1 MPRIIVERI
10 IPFKKEKVYEILKKV
25 EDFPTFMK
33 SIRSLKVV
41 DRSDNRLVTSWQ
53 VDIDG
58 ALIMWE
64 EEDFFDDKNFSLRF
78 NMLKGDYGSY
88 SGEWKLEDS
97 GANHTKIN
105 LTANFDWGVP
115 VLEKFVGDVLEKKA
129 KKYALS
135 MLKALK
141 NKLNE

>member
-1 MPRIIVERI
+1 MPRIVVERI
-10 IPFKKEKVYEILKKV
+10 IPIKKEKVYEILKKV

-58 ALIMWE
+58 ALIIWE
-64 EEDFFDDKNFSLRF
+64 EEDIFDDNNFSLRF

-97 GANHTKIN
+97 GANRTKVKLI
-105 LTANFDWGVP
+105 ADFDWGLPAFEQLVW
-115 VLEKFVGDVLEKKA
+115 KILEKKA
-129 KKYALS
+129 KSSLNGMLRALR
-135 MLKALK
+135 
-141 NKLNE
+141 NKF

>member
-58 ALIMWE
+58 ALIIWE
-64 EEDFFDDKNFSLRF
+64 EEDIFDDNNFSLRF

-97 GANHTKIN
+97 GANRTKVKLI
-105 LTANFDWGVP
+105 ADFDWGLP
-115 VLEKFVGDVLEKKA
+115 AFEQLVGKILEKKA
-129 KKYALS
+129 KSSLNGMLRALR
-135 MLKALK
+135 
-141 NKLNE
+141 NKF